1 MTSSRHAPS
10 SDPAAQAA
18 DSSSHVRPTRY
29 LTADIPGIGGVIKQR
44 DDDFLVEEI
53 PAYQPCGTGEH
64 IYIFVQKRGL
74 STQQLVKMLAAHF
87 GVRESAIGYAG
98 LKDRHAITRQVI
110 SIHAPG
116 KTPEDFP
123 MISDERII
131 VLWSDLHSNKL
142 RRGHL
147 LGNRFSIRVR
157 NVALRSV
164 FDAQKILGRLEA
176 SGVPNRTG
184 EQRFGL
190 LENNHLVGRALVL
203 GQWQGALDL
212 ILGPS
217 PHVCLGEE
225 NTLAREAYARGDLRE
240 ALGHT
245 HRTMH
250 TEQRLLRALI
260 RGAGPL
266 EACKAI
272 EPLARGFYFS
282 ALQSAVFNRVLDERL
297 EAGTFDRLLA
307 GDLAFKHEGG
317 AVFAVGDTT
326 DATLAQRLAAGEIS
340 PSGPM
345 WGPRMARAGGEVD
358 RAEVAAL
365 AAFGLSP
372 EQLEAP
378 LTEAEIPGTRRSL
391 RVAITNVDLEAG
403 GDEHGTFVRVAF
415 DLPAGAFATVVME
428 EIMKVGAAGATAGA
442 EPEPNAPPEADVD
455 AGQGR

>member
-1 MTSSRHAPS
+1 MTSSG
-10 SDPAAQAA
+10 DVGAAARDSRGL
-18 DSSSHVRPTRY
+18 DSSPHVRPTRY
-29 LTADIPGIGGVIKQR
+29 LTADVPGIGGVIKQR

-53 PAYQPCGTGEH
+53 PAYQPCGSGEH

-74 STQQLVKMLAAHF
+74 STQQLVKILAKHF

-123 MISDERII
+123 MITDERIV

-157 NVALRSV
+157 NVTLRSV
-164 FDAQKILGRLEA
+164 FDAQKTLQRLEA
-176 SGVPNRTG
+176 RGVPNRTG

-190 LENNHLVGRALVL
+190 LEDNHLVGRALVL
-203 GQWQGALDL
+203 GQWREALDL

-217 PHVCLGEE
+217 PHACLGEE
-225 NTLAREAYARGDLRE
+225 NTLAREAYARGDLPE
-240 ALGHT
+240 ALRHT
-245 HRTMH
+245 HRTLH

-297 EAGTFDRLLA
+297 EAGTFDRLLP

-317 AVFAVGDTT
+317 AVFSVE
-326 DATLAQRLAAGEIS
+326 DAADVTLAQRLAKGEIS

-345 WGPRMARAGGEVD
+345 WGPRMARAGGQVD
-358 RAEVAAL
+358 HAELAAL
-365 AAFGLSP
+365 AAFGLTP
-372 EQLEAP
+372 EQLDGP
-378 LTEAEIPGTRRSL
+378 LTDADIPGTRRSL
-391 RVAITNVDLEAG
+391 RVPITHVDLEAG

-428 EIMKVGAAGATAGA
+428 EVMKVGKSGIG
-442 EPEPNAPPEADVD
+442 D
-455 AGQGR
+455 QGIEG